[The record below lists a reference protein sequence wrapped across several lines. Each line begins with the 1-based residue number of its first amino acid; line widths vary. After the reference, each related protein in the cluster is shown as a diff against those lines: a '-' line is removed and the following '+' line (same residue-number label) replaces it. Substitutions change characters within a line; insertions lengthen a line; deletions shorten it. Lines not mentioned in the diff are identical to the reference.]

1 MLYIEQRIR
10 VMYAIYRTKD
20 KGQKLKEV
28 RQQQQFIQAVE
39 DVEQWIREVE
49 LQLSSEDLGKDL
61 TSVNNLLKKH
71 MVCDYVCVLHVR
83 VCICV
88 SVSVCACVCLGGIER
103 VVYVIIYFT
112 HYIVAV
118 RE

>member
-1 MLYIEQRIR
+1 VIALFSLSLRPNVCTYVCMYIC
-10 VMYAIYRTKD
+10 VYVCTYVCHYRTKD

-49 LQLSSEDLGKDL
+49 IQLSSEDLGKDL

-71 MVCDYVCVLHVR
+71 IVSDYDVH
-83 VCICV
+83 I
-88 SVSVCACVCLGGIER
+88 
-103 VVYVIIYFT
+103 
-112 HYIVAV
+112 
-118 RE
+118 

>member
-1 MLYIEQRIR
+1 MLCMR
-10 VMYAIYRTKD
+10 VCQIDYVYVIFILCYRTKD

-71 MVCDYVCVLHVR
+71 MVTDYVSVCVRACVYMYVCVHVC

-88 SVSVCACVCLGGIER
+88 
-103 VVYVIIYFT
+103 
-112 HYIVAV
+112 
-118 RE
+118 

>member
-1 MLYIEQRIR
+1 MLRLYTYIHTQVHTYIHTN
-10 VMYAIYRTKD
+10 AHCRTKD

-49 LQLSSEDLGKDL
+49 QQLSSEDLGKDL

-71 MVCDYVCVLHVR
+71 
-83 VCICV
+83 IV
-88 SVSVCACVCLGGIER
+88 SIVVSIS
-103 VVYVIIYFT
+103 
-112 HYIVAV
+112 YI
-118 RE
+118 RSYNTFRRLL

>member
-1 MLYIEQRIR
+1 MC
-10 VMYAIYRTKD
+10 ATYRTKD

-71 MVCDYVCVLHVR
+71 MVCDYVYVCVYVYMC
-83 VCICV
+83 VFV
-88 SVSVCACVCLGGIER
+88 SVSVYLCVCLHVFVSVWDRKGD
-103 VVYVIIYFT
+103 VYTSYWS
-112 HYIVAV
+112 HCSC
-118 RE
+118 

>member
-1 MLYIEQRIR
+1 M
-10 VMYAIYRTKD
+10 
-20 KGQKLKEV
+20 KEV

-71 MVCDYVCVLHVR
+71 MVCDYERICLCTCASVCMHLCFMYVHTCVSMHVC

-88 SVSVCACVCLGGIER
+88 IDSVTL
-103 VVYVIIYFT
+103 VYISLVTF
-112 HYIVAV
+112 
-118 RE
+118 

>member
-1 MLYIEQRIR
+1 MCKTLLYTIH
-10 VMYAIYRTKD
+10 RTKD
-20 KGQKLKEV
+20 KGQKLLEV

-71 MVCDYVCVLHVR
+71 IVSDCVYHGLY
-83 VCICV
+83 IC
-88 SVSVCACVCLGGIER
+88 
-103 VVYVIIYFT
+103 T
-112 HYIVAV
+112 HPTH
-118 RE
+118 

>member
-1 MLYIEQRIR
+1 ML
-10 VMYAIYRTKD
+10 YRTKD

-71 MVCDYVCVLHVR
+71 MVCDYVRVCLCTCASVCMHLCVLCMCIHVCPCMC
-83 VCICV
+83 VFV
-88 SVSVCACVCLGGIER
+88 SV
-103 VVYVIIYFT
+103 
-112 HYIVAV
+112 
-118 RE
+118 